1 MTWPGDHPTKV
12 PAGEAEDPLPLEPLG
27 WVFYGILRLE
37 NHFDWEIAT
46 RNLGCLW
53 MFMDVYGCL
62 WMFMD
67 VYGCLWMFGMES
79 ILESDCPNFGGFC
92 FRTSVNFRCTVLQA
106 LLWPESAGATA
117 TARSVDQRQCLRMWE
132 IKTTTPKSFTLSST
146 RLVWKML
153 LLFDMDY
160 VWIYA
165 LCSSLRVSLF

>member
-27 WVFYGILRLE
+27 LE

-46 RNLGCLW
+46 RNLGCLQI
-53 MFMDVYGCL
+53 FIY
-62 WMFMD
+62 

-92 FRTSVNFRCTVLQA
+92 FRTSVDFRCTVLQA